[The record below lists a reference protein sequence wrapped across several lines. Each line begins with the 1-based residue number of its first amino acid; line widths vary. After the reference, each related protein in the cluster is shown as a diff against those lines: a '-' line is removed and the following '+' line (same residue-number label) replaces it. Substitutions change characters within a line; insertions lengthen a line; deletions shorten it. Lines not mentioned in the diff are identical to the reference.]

1 MTTTYDPHDPTYLDE
16 ASVRDELTRVYD
28 LCHG

>member
-1 MTTTYDPHDPTYLDE
+1 MTTTYGPRHSRYRDE
-16 ASVRDELTRVYD
+16 ADLRDELTRVYD